1 MVLPVLCAL
10 SRRPAFP
17 TVEEL
22 GLLGPQCPQLCATP
36 ERLEPCAAV
45 SVSKFG
51 RASGGRTVA
60 IDDNIKGVGVP
71 AAPR

>member
-36 ERLEPCAAV
+36 ERLKPCATV
-45 SVSKFG
+45 SVSISG
-51 RASGGRTVA
+51 RAPDGRTVA
-60 IDDNIKGVGVP
+60 IDDNVKGVGVP